1 MKEKVSYKRPI
12 MFSILLGLL
21 LILCITVASAIAVAL
36 ELTDIGVLVAQ
47 GLAFLF
53 VAIIITLYM
62 KNGKRSLSEFG
73 FEKLNISK
81 SKEVLYY
88 IPLLVIALVHPLI
101 GGFDTDLKIIEV
113 FIILIFAFLVG
124 YTEESIF
131 RGIIKKKLEFKGKI
145 YFIVFSS
152 TFFGILHVANAFSG
166 KNLTSVILQVV
177 NAFLVGLI
185 LSTLITIVH
194 NIIPL
199 IAFHFL
205 YDALALMTNSSISEK
220 ETLVLIVLTTL
231 YTLYGIYLIFKLKQ
245 SLRLSKIQFKDQR
258 V

>member
-1 MKEKVSYKRPI
+1 MYHC
-12 MFSILLGLL
+12 SI
-21 LILCITVASAIAVAL
+21 CNCY
-36 ELTDIGVLVAQ
+36 DIKINWQ
-47 GLAFLF
+47 
-53 VAIIITLYM
+53 TP
-62 KNGKRSLSEFG
+62 LSEFG
-73 FEKLNISK
+73 FQKLDISK
-81 SKEVLYY
+81 TKDVLYY
-88 IPLLVIALVHPLI
+88 IPLLVIALVNPII
-101 GGFDTDLKIIEV
+101 GGLDSNLKIIEI
-113 FIILIFAFLVG
+113 FIILIFALLVG

-166 KNLTSVILQVV
+166 KDLTSVI
-177 NAFLVGLI
+177 LVGLI
-185 LSTLITIVH
+185 LSILITIVH

-205 YDALALMTNSSISEK
+205 YDALAIMTNSSISQK

-231 YTLYGIYLIFKLKQ
+231 YTLYGTYLLFKLKQ
-245 SLRLSKIQFKDQR
+245 SLKLSKIQLKGKR